1 MQQIKT
7 LSFVISNSQS
17 LNKARG
23 SQYYEP
29 MYDNPEVTSW
39 AKIDKEVSKAMSKLN
54 VVDVKINDATINR
67 HNNGGS
73 DTIVRTYT
81 IIYNAE

>member
-7 LSFVISNSQS
+7 LSFVISNTQT

-23 SQYYEP
+23 EYYEAV
-29 MYDNPEVTSW
+29 YDNPEVTDW
-39 AKIDKEVSKAMSKLN
+39 AKIDEEVSKAMSELN
-54 VVDVKINDATINR
+54 VVDVKINDAKINR

-73 DTIVRTYT
+73 DTIIRTYT

>member
-7 LSFVISNSQS
+7 LSFVISNSQT
-17 LNKARG
+17 LNKARA
-23 SQYYEP
+23 QYYEAK
-29 MYDNPEVTSW
+29 YDKPEITSW
-39 AKIDKEVSKAMSKLN
+39 AKIDEEVSNAMSELN

-67 HNNGGS
+67 HNNAGS
-73 DTIVRTYT
+73 DTIIRTYT

>member
-17 LNKARG
+17 LNKAYGRC
-23 SQYYEP
+23 ETV
-29 MYDNPEVTSW
+29 YDKPEVTSW

-73 DTIVRTYT
+73 DTIIRTYT